1 MFSPPGCSGIVPAG
15 FGGTMRKPGCGFT
28 QGILAR
34 DGNPLEHFHREANPS
49 LLSPS
54 QALMRLSLPPTP
66 FAYRLLHSVFA
77 HSRVSEHCTEA
88 VTPGGGS
95 IGLTGSMN
103 HFADRV
109 AGGSAIG
116 PSDNITPT
124 VYNSERRTLSKP
136 TKPTKLANRPCSSGL
151 SSPSVRRICRLCR
164 FCRWHC
170 IRFSQPVNTAGALL
184 PARSLSMGFIRGFGR
199 GFWSARPWLSNV
211 SYCHG
216 IRPTEIPRA
225 GYYAL
230 LSERIKANPHST
242 DAVFDKMKISGLQSA
257 IDGARFDVDQGS
269 SLIRCDPCYF
279 TTALLAPAARWRY
292 AQPYR

>member
-1 MFSPPGCSGIVPAG
+1 MFSPPGCSRIVPAG
-15 FGGTMRKPGCGFT
+15 SAVPCVSQAERLDEGTPPWLSPAGCTTARAGFA

-54 QALMRLSLPPTP
+54 PALMRLSLPPTP

-116 PSDNITPT
+116 PSDNITPA

-136 TKPTKLANRPCSSGL
+136 TKPTKLANRPCS
-151 SSPSVRRICRLCR
+151 V
-164 FCRWHC
+164 
-170 IRFSQPVNTAGALL
+170 V
-184 PARSLSMGFIRGFGR
+184 
-199 GFWSARPWLSNV
+199 
-211 SYCHG
+211 
-216 IRPTEIPRA
+216 
-225 GYYAL
+225 
-230 LSERIKANPHST
+230 
-242 DAVFDKMKISGLQSA
+242 
-257 IDGARFDVDQGS
+257 
-269 SLIRCDPCYF
+269 
-279 TTALLAPAARWRY
+279 
-292 AQPYR
+292 